1 MMAPAPA
8 SLPTVAELVAAHD
21 RIREHVHRTPI
32 ATSRLLNQACD
43 AKIWFKCE
51 NLQRVGAFKIRG
63 ACNAIFAMSDSELD
77 RGVVAHSSGN
87 HAQAVAL
94 AAAIRGTCA
103 TIVMP
108 SNTSRVKLDAVRDYG
123 ARVVL
128 CEPTAEAREAGTE
141 TIMRETGAVLVHPF
155 NDPNIIS
162 GQGTAAR
169 ELLQDEPDLDAILT
183 PVGGGGLLSG
193 TILAA
198 REHRTDLRVYG
209 AEPAMADDAWRSLE
223 TGKLQPPPET
233 STIADG
239 LRTSL
244 GELTFA
250 MIRSGAEGILTVQEA
265 EIVAA
270 MRLIWMRMK
279 LLIEP
284 SAAVPVA
291 VLLKRPDP
299 FAGKRVGVILSGGNV
314 DLDSLPWSAGNDA
327 GTDNGDVIDRSRPR

>member
-1 MMAPAPA
+1 MKEPTPAL
-8 SLPTVAELVAAHD
+8 LPTVSELVAAHE
-21 RIREHVHRTPI
+21 RIREHVHHTPV
-32 ATSRLLNQACD
+32 ATSRFLNEACG
-43 AKIWFKCE
+43 AEIWFKCE

-63 ACNAIFAMSDSELD
+63 ACNAIFSLSDSELE

-94 AAAIRGTCA
+94 AAAIRGTRA

-108 SNTSRVKLDAVRDYG
+108 SNTSRVKLDAVREYG

-128 CEPTAEAREAGTE
+128 CEPTAEARETGTE
-141 TIMRETGAVLVHPF
+141 EIRRETGAVLIHPF
-155 NDPNIIS
+155 NDPKIIS

-169 ELLQDEPDLDAILT
+169 ELLQDEPDLEAIIA

-193 TILAA
+193 TLLAA
-198 REHRTDLRVYG
+198 RERGTAMQVYG
-209 AEPAMADDAWRSLE
+209 AEPALADDARRSLE
-223 TGKLQPPPET
+223 SGQLQPPPKT

-250 MIRSGAEGILTVQEA
+250 MIRSGAEGILTVDED

-270 MRLIWMRMK
+270 MRMVWMRMK

-291 VLLKRPDP
+291 VLLKRPDEL
-299 FAGKRVGVILSGGNV
+299 AGKRIGVILSGGNV
-314 DLDSLPWSAGNDA
+314 DLDALPWTQGIGSAVGEAVN
-327 GTDNGDVIDRSRPR
+327 DRSDPR